1 MVGFL
6 IPFERLFESIET
18 AINAF
23 NKQSLHDGCQLHRDG
38 IRFFV
43 FLFLLGTQIF
53 NSLIAEICQSLVR
66 IAQHPDGTIIQ
77 FIQILIQRIVYFFRR
92 MDFREDNSLLLQIF
106 PVCLVLHQVRARTA
120 DSKRLNDLHTDFF
133 VDGLNLI
140 GNIVNVL
147 FFFQFAIP
155 INLDSEEA
163 LQIAFLQC
171 AILGVLEKI
180 DQVGYILWAVVKW
193 CSGNENDF
201 FAIIGAIRTLMFCF
215 CLANLLQFVVHSSR
229 VRSEFMCLIYYHQ
242 IKQLGIFYLM
252 QTAVGD
258 NLVVVDFEC
267 REGVFP
273 TFLQSRRYDNQR
285 MRTV

>member
-23 NKQSLHDGCQLHRDG
+23 NKQSLHDRSQLNRDD
-38 IRFFV
+38 ICFFV
-43 FLFLLGTQIF
+43 FLFLLGTKIF
-53 NSLIAEICQSLVR
+53 NGLIAEIGQSIVR
-66 IAQHPDGTIIQ
+66 IAQHPDGTIVQ

-106 PVCLVLHQVRARTA
+106 SVCLVLHQVRTCTS
-120 DSKRLNDLHTDFF
+120 DGKRLYYFDTDFF

-147 FFFQFAIP
+147 FFFEFAIP

-171 AILGVLEKI
+171 AILGVLGKI
-180 DQVGYILWAVVKW
+180 DQVGYILWAVV
-193 CSGNENDF
+193 
-201 FAIIGAIRTLMFCF
+201 
-215 CLANLLQFVVHSSR
+215 
-229 VRSEFMCLIYYHQ
+229 
-242 IKQLGIFYLM
+242 
-252 QTAVGD
+252 
-258 NLVVVDFEC
+258 
-267 REGVFP
+267 
-273 TFLQSRRYDNQR
+273 
-285 MRTV
+285 